1 MSKKA
6 LTIPSHIAIIM
17 DGNGRWA
24 TKRCLPR
31 NLGHKEG
38 MNAVKRTIQACLD
51 LGVKYCTF
59 FAFSTENWKRSKEE
73 VEGIFNLLR
82 DCLKNDKF
90 DFENKGIKV
99 NSIGELSPFPDDL
112 KETLSS
118 IKEKTSQNDKLVLTL
133 ALNYGGRDDL
143 VRAFMKLKYKEC
155 ITEKDIKENLDTFD
169 LPDPDLI
176 IRTSG
181 EQRISNFLL
190 FQMAYSEFYFT
201 KTYWPDFD
209 KKALIKA
216 IENFSKRDRRFGGI
230 K

>member
-1 MSKKA
+1 MLSKK
-6 LTIPSHIAIIM
+6 
-17 DGNGRWA
+17 
-24 TKRCLPR
+24 
-31 NLGHKEG
+31 
-38 MNAVKRTIQACLD
+38 TIQACLD

-59 FAFSTENWKRSKEE
+59 FAFSTENWKRSKDE

-82 DCLKNDKF
+82 DYLQNDKF
-90 DFENKGIKV
+90 DFENNGIKV

-112 KETLSS
+112 KEALSN
-118 IKEKTSQNDKLVLTL
+118 IKEKTSQNDELVLTL

-143 VRAFMKLKYKEC
+143 VRAFMKLKDKEN

-216 IENFSKRDRRFGGI
+216 IENFNKRDRRFGGI

>member
-24 TKRCLPR
+24 TKKCLPR

-38 MNAVKRTIQACLD
+38 MNAVKKTIQACLD

-73 VEGIFNLLR
+73 VEGIFALLR

-90 DFENKGIKV
+90 DFENNGIKV
-99 NSIGELSPFPDDL
+99 NSIGDISPFPDDL
-112 KETLSS
+112 KEALSN

-143 VRAFMKLKYKEC
+143 VRAFMKLKDKEN
-155 ITEKDIKENLDTFD
+155 ITEKDIKENLDTFN

-216 IENFSKRDRRFGGI
+216 IENFNKRDRRFGGI

>member
-6 LTIPSHIAIIM
+6 LKIPSHIAFIM

-31 NLGHKEG
+31 NIGHKEG
-38 MNAVKRTIQACLD
+38 VNAVKKTIQACLD

-59 FAFSTENWKRSKEE
+59 FAFSTENWKRSKDE

-82 DCLKNDKF
+82 DYLQNDKF
-90 DFENKGIKV
+90 DFENNGIKV

-112 KETLSS
+112 KEALSN
-118 IKEKTSQNDKLVLTL
+118 IKEKTSQNDELVLTL

-143 VRAFMKLKYKEC
+143 VRAFMKLKDKEN

-216 IENFSKRDRRFGGI
+216 IENFNKRDRRFGGI